1 MNTPH
6 PTVNWVKNRVRQAR
20 DDQQQLFDAGLNGLK
35 LVKREGKV
43 IELGNGEQLTE
54 FLSCSYLGLESD
66 PRLIQGAVQAVESFG
81 VQFAAARTRAL
92 LPPMRELDELLNR
105 IFQGHTVTFNSVGR
119 PIWVVCRYW
128 VPVSCRRIPCGA
140 AQAGSSTAPPMPR
153 CKYCRAFCGSSAPC
167 SAAIAVIFSKSKTLV
182 PPLLL
187 PEIRPLS

>member
-20 DDQQQLFDAGLNGLK
+20 DDQQQLFDAGLNGLQ

-66 PRLIQGAVQAVESFG
+66 PRLIQGAVQAVEFFG

-92 LPPMRELDELLNR
+92 LPPMRELDEQLNR
-105 IFQGHTVTFNSVGR
+105 IFQGAYGDVQLGGQ
-119 PIWVVCRYW
+119 C
-128 VPVSCRRIPCGA
+128 
-140 AQAGSSTAPPMPR
+140 SS
-153 CKYCRAFCGSSAPC
+153 GLS
-167 SAAIAVIFSKSKTLV
+167 AIAGLRRVAIVSLAA
-182 PPLLL
+182 
-187 PEIRPLS
+187 RPRLDR